1 MDVEVRSRQLKNRLS
16 RHAKKLLVLLLGFFV
31 LLLYLTTLLSQA
43 TALSDTFVDIAIYT
57 LYLLL
62 ISILGSMTFIAYC
75 VFEEKPL
82 IEVQSYRPK
91 RDLSKVENRI
101 VRPVETLPKTDEDA
115 VDYGEIIMR
124 AKKSFPSE
132 PAVKMQGFAAVATS
146 ETEKIALYL
155 SQQHPQIAA
164 VTLLVIEVD
173 KAADILEHIE
183 SAVRDD
189 LLVCITGMQSVSH
202 EAVKGL
208 NSALQRELIPSPE
221 ECSGLRTLESE
232 TIRTILR
239 QIDKKEL
246 MFALKGMTQ
255 ELQDKFFANM
265 SSKASAEF
273 KKALT
278 SVSVNEPIRSRKA
291 IKNLCL
297 LAERLRENG
306 RIRATNKAMG

>member
-1 MDVEVRSRQLKNRLS
+1 MDVEVWSRQFKNRLS
-16 RHAKKLLVLLLGFFV
+16 QHAKKLLLLLFGLFL
-31 LLLYLTTLLSQA
+31 LLLYLTSLLSQA

-62 ISILGSMTFIAYC
+62 ISLLGSMTFIAYC
-75 VFEEKPL
+75 MFEEKPL
-82 IEVQSYRPK
+82 IEVQSYSPK
-91 RDLSKVENRI
+91 RDRYEIENQA
-101 VRPVETLPKTDEDA
+101 VSPVEVLLEEDDGSA
-115 VDYGEIIMR
+115 DYGEIIMR

-132 PAVKMQGFAAVATS
+132 PDVKMQGFAAVATS
-146 ETEKIALYL
+146 ETEKIVLYL

-164 VTLLVIEVD
+164 VILLAIEVE

-189 LLVCITGMQSVSH
+189 LLVHITGMQSISQ
-202 EAVKGL
+202 EALNGL
-208 NSALQRELIPSPE
+208 DSALQRELIVRHE
-221 ECSGLRTLESE
+221 ECPGLYTLESE

-239 QIDKKEL
+239 QINKKEL

-273 KKALT
+273 KKALA
-278 SVSVNEPIRSRKA
+278 SVSVNEPMRSRKA
-291 IKNLCL
+291 MKNLCL

-306 RIRATNKAMG
+306 RIRARNKAMG